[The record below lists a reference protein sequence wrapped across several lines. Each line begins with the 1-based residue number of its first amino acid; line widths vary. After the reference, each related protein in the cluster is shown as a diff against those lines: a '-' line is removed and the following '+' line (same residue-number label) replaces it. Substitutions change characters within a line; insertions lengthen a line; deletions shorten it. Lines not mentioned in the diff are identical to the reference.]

1 MWKRCPPGSR
11 KGKPPSDHLCFNKD
25 YPHQE
30 VFRPYKKIKTRKA
43 TPYPRRCKNGTYKGN
58 RRGQKPYACYY
69 KDTNL
74 EVTPVY
80 KSQDFVLHNPNY
92 DVFLDEPRYDN
103 FIKKSKRRRDPDKK
117 EYFV

>member
-1 MWKRCPPGSR
+1 MWKRCPSGSR

-30 VFRPYKKIKTRKA
+30 VFRPYKKIKTRKG
-43 TPYPRRCKNGTYKGN
+43 TPYPRRCKNGTYKGK

-92 DVFLDEPRYDN
+92 DVF
-103 FIKKSKRRRDPDKK
+103 
-117 EYFV
+117 